1 MPQQK
6 QQPATV
12 VEKVVAEEPAPK
24 VEVPVEQPPEAE
36 ELDLPEEAEE
46 EQQNEAV
53 PAGES

>member
-46 EQQNEAV
+46 EQPNEAV

>member
-1 MPQQK
+1 M
-6 QQPATV
+6 
-12 VEKVVAEEPAPK
+12 VAEEPAPK
-24 VEVPVEQPPEAE
+24 VEAPVEQPPEAE